1 MSRKEECM
9 DKRKERYYAI
19 SVGIDSNNELFLI
32 LQNGVCVYITPEQLL
47 KMKEL
52 FEESRK

>member
-1 MSRKEECM
+1 M